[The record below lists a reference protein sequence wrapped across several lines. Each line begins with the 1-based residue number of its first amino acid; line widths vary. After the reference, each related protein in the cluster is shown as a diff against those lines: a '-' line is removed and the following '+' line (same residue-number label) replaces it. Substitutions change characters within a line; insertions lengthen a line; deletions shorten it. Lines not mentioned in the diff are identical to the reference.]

1 VNLLVSDVETPAAS
15 LTLSATSSNTS
26 VVRLSDI
33 TFGGSGANRTLKV
46 KALSQSTVAFSDL
59 TITVSDGT
67 FTSSINVRVIVG
79 TNKTEVINIGTTTV
93 GTDMI
98 FGGNGDDTIN
108 AGAGTDL
115 ICGGNGGGTI
125 NAGLGND
132 TIDGGNGNDT
142 LLGGDGDDLIIGG
155 NGNDTMTGGI
165 GADSFFGGGGTD
177 TVTDFNPG
185 QGDTKDG
192 AVEIAAL
199 FGVTDWNAGGVLA
212 YLAPQPRWWVSPFV
226 NWRDPMTGNKQ

>member
-1 VNLLVSDVETPAAS
+1 M
-15 LTLSATSSNTS
+15 
-26 VVRLSDI
+26 VRLSDI
-33 TFGGSGANRTLKV
+33 VFGGSGANRTLRV

-108 AGAGTDL
+108 AGAGNDL

-142 LLGGDGDDLIIGG
+142 LIGGDGDDLIIGG

-165 GADSFFGGGGTD
+165 GADFFDGGGGTD

-185 QGDTKDG
+185 QGDTKT
-192 AVEIAAL
+192 AVEVASL
-199 FGVTDWNAGGVLA
+199 FGVTNDWGGVLA
-212 YLAPQPRWWVSPFV
+212 YLASPPRWWVSPFAPPA
-226 NWRDPMTGNKQ
+226 NYGNIQ